1 MKYVLMK
8 KCCQYIYIYIYI
20 YICVYMCVC
29 VCVCQFEDCMLH
41 MKLGVTDFKIS

>member
-20 YICVYMCVC
+20 YNLFYLFSDSGSVEKNPDDTICR
-29 VCVCQFEDCMLH
+29 
-41 MKLGVTDFKIS
+41 